1 MNKDCKIKQSNG
13 QIFKDRSINQAD
25 SQFNFIKSYKSA
37 NQLNCV
43 NKCTTN
49 ARCNVA
55 SFEKSSQQCSNYAG
69 FITNETQFIETVG
82 VNTIKM
88 PDLRGYSFDQYC
100 KITPNSSLILPN
112 SKYFQSLFIFF

>member
-25 SQFNFIKSYKSA
+25 LQFNFIKSYKSA

-55 SFEKSSQQCSNYAG
+55 SFEKSSQQCNNYAG
-69 FITNETQFIETVG
+69 FITNETKFIETLG

-88 PDLRGYSFDQYC
+88 PILRDYGFNQYC
-100 KITPNSSLILPN
+100 KKTQLSSIDLPT
-112 SKYFQSLFIFF
+112 SKYFQSLFI